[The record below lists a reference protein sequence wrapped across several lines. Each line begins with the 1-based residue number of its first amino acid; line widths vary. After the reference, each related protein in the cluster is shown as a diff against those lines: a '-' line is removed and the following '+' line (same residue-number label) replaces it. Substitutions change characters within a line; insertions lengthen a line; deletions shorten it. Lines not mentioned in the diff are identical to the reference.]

1 MANAVVTVLEADGVT
16 QTDVTVLDVGRQAAA
31 ASKSVATATEDK
43 AVLDAIQTA
52 VQLIDNTVYVEDAAA
67 AADPSGNM
75 LMGVRRD
82 TLSASEVSADG
93 DNIAIKADSSGRLH
107 VYAKIDTTQVAGPAV
122 SASAT
127 FTAANAAYSAGDI
140 IGAAAEFALSAPSA
154 GRIMI
159 TSASLEIDSGTAE
172 ATAWRLYL
180 FNVTPP
186 SALADNAAFVLPS
199 GDRASFLGQI
209 ELGTATDMTP
219 ANGDTQWVET
229 HGINK
234 QIKLAGTSVF
244 GYLVPTTGLTPSN
257 TARIVTLHAVP
268 L

>member
-31 ASKSVATATEDK
+31 ASKSVTTATEDK

-75 LMGVRRD
+75 LMAVRRD

-93 DNIAIKADSSGRLH
+93 DNIAVKADSSGRLH

-127 FTAANAAYSAGDI
+127 FTPAAASHVAGDCN
-140 IGAAAEFALSAPSA
+140 GAAAEFALSAPSA

-159 TSASLEIDSGTAE
+159 TSASLEIDGGTAE
-172 ATAWRLYL
+172 ATAWRLHL

-186 SALADNAAFVLPS
+186 SAVADDSPHTLPS
-199 GDRASFLGQI
+199 GDRASYLGYVD
-209 ELGTATDMTP
+209 LGTAAD
-219 ANGDTQWVET
+219 AGDTQWIET

-244 GYLVPTTGLTPSN
+244 GYLTNLTTLTPAN
-257 TARIVTLHAVP
+257 VAHIVTLHAVP

>member
-31 ASKSVATATEDK
+31 ASKSVTTATEDK

-75 LMGVRRD
+75 LMAVRRD

-93 DNIAIKADSSGRLH
+93 DNIAVKADSSGRLH

-127 FTAANAAYSAGDI
+127 FTPAAASHVAGDCN
-140 IGAAAEFALSAPSA
+140 GAAQEFALSAPSA

-159 TSASLEIDSGTAE
+159 TSASLEIDGGTAE
-172 ATAWRLYL
+172 ATAWRLHL

-186 SALADNAAFVLPS
+186 SAVADDSPHTLPS
-199 GDRASFLGQI
+199 GDRASYLGYVD
-209 ELGTATDMTP
+209 LGTAAD
-219 ANGDTQWVET
+219 AGDTQWIET

-244 GYLVPTTGLTPSN
+244 GYLTNLTTLTPAN
-257 TARIVTLHAVP
+257 VAHIVTLHAVP